1 MFFYNLVLLIKFY
14 ILKNVLILLFIPLIF
29 YGQNNKLKAYLD
41 CRCDQ
46 NYLKQQTSFLEHVRD
61 QNLADIEIFILDV
74 RNPTG
79 TRTFEIKV
87 DGNNEYQE
95 ISSSTF
101 VSGYANDTSSTL
113 RDKLLNKLKLALIPF
128 LDKASYNIKV
138 DVDSNFDDLTVN
150 DDKWKNWVFELSG
163 SYNDDKEESR
173 KTNRYE
179 LEFEIDKLTP
189 EWRIGMEIK
198 RNESNGKFFSND
210 KVYTSNRKTTSIS
223 GRVVRSIS
231 DHFSAGIFSSAYQ
244 NTYENID
251 FNRYIAPAIEYSF
264 YPYKDVLSK
273 EITLAYRIG
282 IGKRNYIEKTIYGYE
297 KQKLSSQ
304 TLSLNI
310 RFRQKW
316 GNISSYLNATQF
328 LNDGTKKRFS
338 LRSDL
343 DLRVFEGLAVRFS
356 GNVNLIREQYSLA
369 AVSTSIEELLL
380 QQRQIATDY
389 RTNFSVGL
397 SYTFGSIYNS
407 VINTRL

>member
-1 MFFYNLVLLIKFY
+1 MFFYNLVLLLKFY

-61 QNLADIEIFILDV
+61 QNLADIEIFIIDI

-87 DGNNEYQE
+87 DGNNEYKE
-95 ISSSTF
+95 ISSSTL

-150 DDKWKNWVFELSG
+150 DDNWKNWVFELSG

-231 DHFSAGIFSSAYQ
+231 DHFSVGVFSSAYQ

-343 DLRVFEGLAVRFS
+343 DLRVFQGLAVRFS

>member
-1 MFFYNLVLLIKFY
+1 MK
-14 ILKNVLILLFIPLIF
+14 KLILLLLFVPLVF
-29 YGQNNKLKAYLD
+29 FGQNNKLKAYLD

-46 NYLKQQTSFLEHVRD
+46 NYLKQQTSFLDHVRD

-79 TRTFEIKV
+79 TRSFEIKI

-95 ISSSTF
+95 ISSSVL

-113 RDKLLNKLKLALIPF
+113 RDKLLNKLKLALVPF
-128 LDKASYNIKV
+128 LDKANYNLNV
-138 DVDSNFDDLTVN
+138 DVSSNFDDLTVN

-163 SYNDDKEESR
+163 SYNDDKEETR

-179 LEFEIDKLTP
+179 LEFEVDKLTP
-189 EWRIGMEIK
+189 DWRIGMEIK
-198 RNESNGKFFSND
+198 RNESKGKYFSND
-210 KVYTSNRKTTSIS
+210 DVYTSSRKTTSFS
-223 GRVVRSIS
+223 GRVVKSVS
-231 DHFSAGIFSSAYQ
+231 DHFSAGVFLGAYQ

-251 FNRYIAPAIEYSF
+251 LNRYIAPAIEYSF
-264 YPYKDVLSK
+264 YPYRDVLSK

-282 IGKRNYIEKTIYGYE
+282 VGKRNYIEKTIYGYE

-356 GNVNLIREQYSLA
+356 GNINLIREQYSLA
-369 AVSTSIEELLL
+369 AVSNSIEELLL

-389 RTNFSVGL
+389 KTNFSVGL

>member
-1 MFFYNLVLLIKFY
+1 MIMKKLILL
-14 ILKNVLILLFIPLIF
+14 LLFIPLVSF
-29 YGQNNKLKAYLD
+29 GQGSKLKAYLD

-46 NYLKQQTSFLEHVRD
+46 NFLKQQTSFLEHVRD
-61 QNLADIEIFILDV
+61 QNLADIEIFILDL
-74 RNPTG
+74 RNSNG
-79 TRTFEIKV
+79 TRSFEIKI

-95 ISSSTF
+95 ISSSVL

-113 RDKLLNKLKLALIPF
+113 RDKLLNKLKLALVPF
-128 LDKASYNIKV
+128 LDKANYNIKV
-138 DVDSNFDDLTVN
+138 DVDSNFDDLSVN
-150 DDKWKNWVFELSG
+150 DDKWKSWVFELSG
-163 SYNDDKEESR
+163 SYNDDKEETR

-179 LEFEIDKLTP
+179 LEFEVDKLTQD
-189 EWRIGMEIK
+189 WRIGMEIK
-198 RNESNGKFFSND
+198 RNESKGKFFSND
-210 KVYTSNRKTTSIS
+210 NVYTSSRKTTSFS
-223 GRVVRSIS
+223 GRVVRSVS
-231 DHFSAGIFSSAYQ
+231 DHFSAGVFLGAYQ

-282 IGKRNYIEKTIYGYE
+282 VGKRNYIEKTIYGYE

-304 TLSLNI
+304 TLSLNV

-316 GNISSYLNATQF
+316 GNISSNLNATQF
-328 LNDGTKKRFS
+328 LNDVTKKRFS

-343 DLRVFEGLAVRFS
+343 DLRVYEGLAVRFS
-356 GNVNLIREQYSLA
+356 GNINLIREQYSLV
-369 AVSTSIEELLL
+369 AVSNSIEELLL
-380 QQRQIATDY
+380 EQRQIATDY
-389 RTNFSVGL
+389 KTNFSVGI

>member
-1 MFFYNLVLLIKFY
+1 MKGYFTLF
-14 ILKNVLILLFIPLIF
+14 LLFFSLLNFSQEKI
-29 YGQNNKLKAYLD
+29 KAYID
-41 CRCDQ
+41 CRCDE
-46 NYLKQQTSFLEHVRD
+46 NYLKQETSFLEYVRD
-61 QNLADIEIFILDV
+61 QDLADVEIFIRDE

-79 TRTFEIKV
+79 SRSFEITI
-87 DGNNEYQE
+87 DGNNSIKD
-95 ISSSTF
+95 ISSSARA
-101 VSGYANDTSSTL
+101 VGYSNDTSSTL
-113 RDKLLNKLKLALIPF
+113 RDKLLNKLKVALVPF
-128 LDKASYNIKV
+128 LEKANYNLKLNIE
-138 DVDSNFDDLTVN
+138 SNFEDSTSL

-163 SYNDDKEESR
+163 SYNNDKEESR

-179 LEFEIDKLTP
+179 VEFEIDKLT
-189 EWRIGMEIK
+189 EDWRIGMEIS
-198 RNESNGKFFSND
+198 RNESNRKFYSDD
-210 KVYTSNRKTTSIS
+210 KEYTSNRKTTSFR

-231 DHFSAGIFSSAYQ
+231 DHFSAGVFFGAYQ

-251 FNRYIAPAIEYSF
+251 FNRYLAPAIEYSI

-282 IGKRNYIEKTIYGYE
+282 TGKRNYIEETIYGYNE
-297 KQKLSSQ
+297 QKLTSQ

-316 GNISSYLNATQF
+316 GNISSYINGTQF

-343 DLRVFEGLAVRFS
+343 DIRVFEGLAVRLS
-356 GNVNLIREQYSLA
+356 GNINLIREQYSLA
-369 AVSTSIEELLL
+369 AGNTSVEDLLL

-389 RTNFSVGL
+389 RTNFSIGL

-407 VINTRL
+407 IINTRL

>member
-1 MFFYNLVLLIKFY
+1 MKKLILL
-14 ILKNVLILLFIPLIF
+14 LLFIPLASF
-29 YGQNNKLKAYLD
+29 GQNNKLKAYLD

-46 NYLKQQTSFLEHVRD
+46 NYLKQQTSFLDHVRD

-79 TRTFEIKV
+79 TRSFEIKI

-95 ISSSTF
+95 ISSSVL

-113 RDKLLNKLKLALIPF
+113 RDKLLNKLKLALVPF
-128 LDKASYNIKV
+128 LDKANYNLNV

-163 SYNDDKEESR
+163 SYNDDKEETR

-179 LEFEIDKLTP
+179 LEFEVDKLTP
-189 EWRIGMEIK
+189 DWRIGMEIK
-198 RNESNGKFFSND
+198 RNESKGKYFSND
-210 KVYTSNRKTTSIS
+210 DVYTSSRKTTSFS
-223 GRVVRSIS
+223 GRVVKSVS
-231 DHFSAGIFSSAYQ
+231 DHFSAGVFLGAYQ

-251 FNRYIAPAIEYSF
+251 LNRYIAPAIEYSF
-264 YPYKDVLSK
+264 YPYRDVLSK

-282 IGKRNYIEKTIYGYE
+282 VGKRNYIEKTIYGYE

-338 LRSDL
+338 LRGDL

-356 GNVNLIREQYSLA
+356 GNINLIREQYSLA
-369 AVSTSIEELLL
+369 AVSNSIEELLL

-389 RTNFSVGL
+389 KTNFSVGL

>member
-1 MFFYNLVLLIKFY
+1 MKKLIVLL
-14 ILKNVLILLFIPLIF
+14 LFVPLAF
-29 YGQNNKLKAYLD
+29 FGQNNKLKAYLD

-79 TRTFEIKV
+79 TRSFEIKI

-95 ISSSTF
+95 ISSSVL

-113 RDKLLNKLKLALIPF
+113 RDKLLNKLKLALVPF
-128 LDKASYNIKV
+128 LDKASYSLKV

-150 DDKWKNWVFELSG
+150 DDKWKSWVFELSG
-163 SYNDDKEESR
+163 SYNDDKEETR

-179 LEFEIDKLTP
+179 LEFEVDKLTP
-189 EWRIGMEIK
+189 DWRIGMEIK
-198 RNESNGKFFSND
+198 RNESKGKFFSND
-210 KVYTSNRKTTSIS
+210 NVYTSSRKTTSFS
-223 GRVVRSIS
+223 GRVVKSVS
-231 DHFSAGIFSSAYQ
+231 DHFSAGVFLGAYQ

-282 IGKRNYIEKTIYGYE
+282 VGKRNYIEKTIYGYE

-343 DLRVFEGLAVRFS
+343 DLRVYEGLAVRFS
-356 GNVNLIREQYSLA
+356 TNINLIREQYSLA
-369 AVSTSIEELLL
+369 AVSNSIEELLL

-389 RTNFSVGL
+389 KTNFSVGL

>member
-1 MFFYNLVLLIKFY
+1 MK
-14 ILKNVLILLFIPLIF
+14 KLILLLLFVPLVF
-29 YGQNNKLKAYLD
+29 FGQNNKLKAYLD

-79 TRTFEIKV
+79 TRSFEIKI

-95 ISSSTF
+95 ISSSVL

-113 RDKLLNKLKLALIPF
+113 RDKLLNKLKLALVPF
-128 LDKASYNIKV
+128 LDKASYSLKV

-150 DDKWKNWVFELSG
+150 DDKWKSWVFELSG
-163 SYNDDKEESR
+163 SYNDDKEETR

-179 LEFEIDKLTP
+179 LEFEVDKLTP
-189 EWRIGMEIK
+189 DWRIGMEIK
-198 RNESNGKFFSND
+198 RNESKGKFFSND
-210 KVYTSNRKTTSIS
+210 NVYTSSRKTTSFS
-223 GRVVRSIS
+223 GRVVKSVS
-231 DHFSAGIFSSAYQ
+231 DHFSAGVFLGAYQ

-282 IGKRNYIEKTIYGYE
+282 VGKRNYIEKTIYGYE

-343 DLRVFEGLAVRFS
+343 DLRVFEGLAIRFS

>member
-1 MFFYNLVLLIKFY
+1 M
-14 ILKNVLILLFIPLIF
+14 KNVLILLFIPLIF

-210 KVYTSNRKTTSIS
+210 KVYT
-223 GRVVRSIS
+223 
-231 DHFSAGIFSSAYQ
+231 
-244 NTYENID
+244 
-251 FNRYIAPAIEYSF
+251 
-264 YPYKDVLSK
+264 
-273 EITLAYRIG
+273 
-282 IGKRNYIEKTIYGYE
+282 
-297 KQKLSSQ
+297 
-304 TLSLNI
+304 LSLI
-310 RFRQKW
+310 H
-316 GNISSYLNATQF
+316 I
-328 LNDGTKKRFS
+328 
-338 LRSDL
+338 
-343 DLRVFEGLAVRFS
+343 
-356 GNVNLIREQYSLA
+356 
-369 AVSTSIEELLL
+369 
-380 QQRQIATDY
+380 
-389 RTNFSVGL
+389 
-397 SYTFGSIYNS
+397 
-407 VINTRL
+407 

>member
-1 MFFYNLVLLIKFY
+1 MKKLILL
-14 ILKNVLILLFIPLIF
+14 LLFIPLIF

-61 QNLADIEIFILDV
+61 QNLSDIEIFILDV

-210 KVYTSNRKTTSIS
+210 KVYISNRKTTSIS

>member
-1 MFFYNLVLLIKFY
+1 MKKLILL
-14 ILKNVLILLFIPLIF
+14 LLFIPLASF
-29 YGQNNKLKAYLD
+29 GQNNKLKAYLD

-46 NYLKQQTSFLEHVRD
+46 NYLKQQTSFLDHVRD

-79 TRTFEIKV
+79 TRSFEIKI

-95 ISSSTF
+95 ISSSVL

-113 RDKLLNKLKLALIPF
+113 RDKLLNKLKLALVPF
-128 LDKASYNIKV
+128 LDKANYNLKV

-163 SYNDDKEESR
+163 SYNDDKEETR

-179 LEFEIDKLTP
+179 LEFEVDKLTP
-189 EWRIGMEIK
+189 DWRIGMEIK
-198 RNESNGKFFSND
+198 RNESKGKYFSND
-210 KVYTSNRKTTSIS
+210 DVYTSSRKTTSFS
-223 GRVVRSIS
+223 GRVVKSVS
-231 DHFSAGIFSSAYQ
+231 DHFSAGVFLGAYQ

-251 FNRYIAPAIEYSF
+251 LNRYIAPAIEYSF
-264 YPYKDVLSK
+264 YPYRDVLSK

-282 IGKRNYIEKTIYGYE
+282 VGKRNYIEKTIYGYE

-356 GNVNLIREQYSLA
+356 GNINLIREQYSLA
-369 AVSTSIEELLL
+369 AVSNSIEELLL

-389 RTNFSVGL
+389 KTNFSVGL